1 MEKWTIVRTL
11 NSLGY
16 DVIPSYLFNTAKA
29 KPANRSSRASL
40 CKPLRGD
47 IEPMESPIATNEDK
61 PGRGF
66 PRLFDF

>member
-29 KPANRSSRASL
+29 KPSNRPTKPSL

-47 IEPMESPIATNEDK
+47 IEPIERPMEKSDDRL
-61 PGRGF
+61 GRGF
-66 PRLFDF
+66 SGLFDL